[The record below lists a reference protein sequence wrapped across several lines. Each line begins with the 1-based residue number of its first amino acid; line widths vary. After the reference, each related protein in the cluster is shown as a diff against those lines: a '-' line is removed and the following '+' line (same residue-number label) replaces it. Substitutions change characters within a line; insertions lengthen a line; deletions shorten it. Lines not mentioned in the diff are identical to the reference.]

1 MERNTVA
8 IHVPKPWKLIGSIMT
23 YVIVQQYSYCT
34 LKSNALSLAQ
44 EINGALSRKIIQGG
58 SNMTGTDLYV
68 NKPHCAAAVRP

>member
-44 EINGALSRKIIQGG
+44 EINGAL
-58 SNMTGTDLYV
+58 
-68 NKPHCAAAVRP
+68 